1 MNEDININKNTKIE
15 KGIIANLLVVI
26 SSFVFCIYLF
36 KLFSMQVIE
45 GSTYKIQSK
54 TISSRYVTIVAQR
67 GEIYDRNNDNA
78 LVVNSDSF
86 AVEITPGDIPA
97 EDFDTITAKLASI
110 LGISKAEI
118 DERVPIEIRKTF
130 NPITVKTNVS
140 FSAISNIAENINDLP
155 GISWVSR
162 PIRNYIETRSFSHVL
177 GYVGKITRDE
187 MNEMYN
193 KGGYNKNSIV
203 GKIGVEK
210 QYDSLLQGKDGY
222 EEKTVDVRGRVL
234 SDTSVSVP
242 PKMGNKLVLT
252 IDSRVQ
258 NLCEKALGERIGSIL
273 VLKPSTGEILAM
285 VSYPYF
291 DSNLFNTENYADAYQ
306 KLITS
311 ENKPFLN
318 RAVNAAYAPAS
329 TFKIVMSAA
338 ILAEKAFPEY
348 ERVEC
353 KGEIEHGGRIFHCWI
368 LKPGHG
374 KLDLKHAVGHS
385 CDIYF
390 WQVGRTYLGIDK
402 IAEYAKMF
410 GFGQS
415 TQIDLPSHSKGFVP
429 NAQWKERKYHERW
442 LDGDTMAVSIGQGY
456 TTATPLQVADVMC
469 MVCNEGKIYKPHLL
483 KEVRDPVT
491 DEIIQEIKPE
501 IMFQNNIDSTTWKK
515 IKEAL
520 RFVATDGS
528 AKYAMQNPTVKIA
541 CKTGTAEVN
550 GYTDNWHNWLLAYA
564 PYDAP
569 IEDQIV
575 VCTMVEAANEKWEWW
590 ATYAANFVIQGYFA
604 NETLEEAAKSL
615 HFDFLIKPTRL
626 ME

>member
-97 EDFDTITAKLASI
+97 EDFDTIAAKLASI

-402 IAEYAKMF
+402 IAE
-410 GFGQS
+410 
-415 TQIDLPSHSKGFVP
+415 
-429 NAQWKERKYHERW
+429 
-442 LDGDTMAVSIGQGY
+442 
-456 TTATPLQVADVMC
+456 
-469 MVCNEGKIYKPHLL
+469 
-483 KEVRDPVT
+483 
-491 DEIIQEIKPE
+491 
-501 IMFQNNIDSTTWKK
+501 
-515 IKEAL
+515 
-520 RFVATDGS
+520 
-528 AKYAMQNPTVKIA
+528 
-541 CKTGTAEVN
+541 
-550 GYTDNWHNWLLAYA
+550 
-564 PYDAP
+564 
-569 IEDQIV
+569 
-575 VCTMVEAANEKWEWW
+575 
-590 ATYAANFVIQGYFA
+590 
-604 NETLEEAAKSL
+604 
-615 HFDFLIKPTRL
+615 
-626 ME
+626 